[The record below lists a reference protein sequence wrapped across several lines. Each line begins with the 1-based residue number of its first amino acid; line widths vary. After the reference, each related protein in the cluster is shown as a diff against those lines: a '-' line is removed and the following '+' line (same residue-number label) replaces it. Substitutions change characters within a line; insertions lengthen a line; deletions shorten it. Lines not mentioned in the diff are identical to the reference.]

1 MAVRVRSGGLLRS
14 YLAPDVDAYTR
25 EVELDQGPISLRAL
39 LQRFGIPEGLV
50 AFGLVDGRML
60 RLDDLVPDGC
70 TLILQT
76 PAGGG

>member
-1 MAVRVRSGGLLRS
+1 VRSGGLLKG
-14 YLAPDVDAYTR
+14 YLSPDVDAYTR
-25 EVELDQGPISLRAL
+25 EVELGELPVTLRTL

-60 RLDDLVPDGC
+60 RLDEPVPDGA